1 MIGMGNFGVNPMS
14 INLERITNADKP
26 IKEQCIEIYPVD
38 EAYLDGIVGEILC
51 GEQD

>member
-1 MIGMGNFGVNPMS
+1 MGIGNFGINPMS

-38 EAYLDGIVGEILC
+38 EVYLDGIVGEILC